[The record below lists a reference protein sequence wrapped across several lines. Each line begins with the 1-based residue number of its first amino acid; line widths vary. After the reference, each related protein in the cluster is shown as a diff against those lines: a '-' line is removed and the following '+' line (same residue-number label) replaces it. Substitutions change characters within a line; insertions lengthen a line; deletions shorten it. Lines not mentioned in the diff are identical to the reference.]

1 MRVLRRSADP
11 PIQIPPSHFAA
22 RNQRSQDRVLALPLP
37 DNYELLEKVR
47 ALSTREKPDAAYKH
61 KIDKFFKEMRIEVMA
76 RIDEV
81 QAVMNQRAQGLWDF
95 DHAILEQYSKLS
107 AKEALKSAVL
117 DNSEGLEQLSA
128 KIRRTVTGVL
138 SDAEVAAA
146 SLASSLD

>member
-11 PIQIPPSHFAA
+11 PIQIPPSYFTA

-117 DNSEGLEQLSA
+117 DNSEGIEQLSVR
-128 KIRRTVTGVL
+128 IRRTVAGVL

-146 SLASSLD
+146 SLTSSLD

>member
-1 MRVLRRSADP
+1 MLW
-11 PIQIPPSHFAA
+11 HW
-22 RNQRSQDRVLALPLP
+22 PLP

-81 QAVMNQRAQGLWDF
+81 QAAMNQRAQTLWEF
-95 DHAILEQYSKLS
+95 DHAILEQYSKLG

-128 KIRRTVTGVL
+128 RIRRTVTGVL

-146 SLASSLD
+146 SLTSSLD